1 MPFPTTVSPSGAIYG
16 TRVCCQNQRTD
27 VACVISPVFV
37 GAGVRVCG
45 SDTCS
50 HVCGSVWLP
59 CRWCLPFTGCPPPPG
74 LSPGCCRSLGSLPR
88 LELGMHTA
96 HGLRVYP
103 VVPSLSAPTS
113 ARRFQTGHPQS
124 GFIRAAQCW
133 KYLFNEWPPFSHWA
147 IFLFKKKNN
156 KRKPQQQT
164 KQRNLSQRIKTSR
177 DLEAFFPKHSAGA

>member
-1 MPFPTTVSPSGAIYG
+1 MPFPTTVSPTGAIYG

-37 GAGVRVCG
+37 GAGVRVCS

-59 CRWCLPFTGCPPPPG
+59 CRWCLPFTGCPLPPG
-74 LSPGCCRSLGSLPR
+74 SSPGCCRSLGSLPR

-103 VVPSLSAPTS
+103 AVPSLSAPTS

-124 GFIRAAQCW
+124 GSLGRHSAGNTFLMSGRH
-133 KYLFNEWPPFSHWA
+133 FVTGRFSC
-147 IFLFKKKNN
+147 LKKKTT
-156 KRKPQQQT
+156 KPQQQT
-164 KQRNLSQRIKTSR
+164 KQRNLSRRIRTSR
-177 DLEAFFPKHSAGA
+177 HLEAFFPKHSAGA